1 MISLPSVFEVI
12 AASSSMPCS
21 FLMDAHTLRQQ
32 FRHVVSLASL
42 AYIFSCIHAIQYSL
56 LDHDM
61 DDNSTSN
68 QETSHSDF
76 TSTHDTSYPADTSS
90 NSGKANTTGRWTD
103 QEITLLL
110 DYIEA
115 HCPLST
121 SRGLSLKKT
130 QFNKARDTV
139 KSKDASQCHYKWG
152 HVRISHCLGFKFISL
167 ISYESFVGFSR
178 PFLFGIRSPAVDG
191 MMTMVSTHGLRL
203 RGRF

>member
-1 MISLPSVFEVI
+1 
-12 AASSSMPCS
+12 MPCF
-21 FLMDAHTLRQQ
+21 FLMDAHNLRQQ

-61 DDNSTSN
+61 DDNSEYHSN
-68 QETSHSDF
+68 LQETSHSDF
-76 TSTHDTSYPADTSS
+76 TSTHDTSNPADTSS
-90 NSGKANTTGRWTD
+90 NPGKANATGRWTD

-110 DYIEA
+110 DYVEA

-152 HVRISHCLGFKFISL
+152 HVCIYIIVECLSPSH
-167 ISYESFVGFSR
+167 
-178 PFLFGIRSPAVDG
+178 
-191 MMTMVSTHGLRL
+191 
-203 RGRF
+203 